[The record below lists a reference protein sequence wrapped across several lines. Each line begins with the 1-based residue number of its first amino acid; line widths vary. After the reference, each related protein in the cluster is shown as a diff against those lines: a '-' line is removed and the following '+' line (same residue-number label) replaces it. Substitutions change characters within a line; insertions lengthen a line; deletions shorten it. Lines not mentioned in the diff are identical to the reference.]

1 MEEYRNILANKFM
14 RDTNYIIIKDTDDL
28 EELERQWELFQ
39 SSLTVRQQRLSDD
52 RSLQIWN
59 MTNQQHYEALK
70 VELMGDLQNKLG
82 IEDDEPT
89 SIEYEPDNDE
99 KIDDSEI
106 TNFVNM
112 SFDDFEIPDDENEI
126 SEPMKEEAAI
136 PIDPN
141 QAYVDNHRWKIGYDG
156 IDREKDKIA
165 DQYEIDSNINIIGG
179 VYGETPKELL
189 DNLEKAYQA
198 WNSQNQDHRK
208 KSDDKCREIYGMSNI
223 DRYNKLKG
231 IFVKLSVPKTE
242 KDVSKTI
249 SNNTNSSEEALSE
262 FTLEVYRNMQ
272 VVNEAESNKA
282 KQHRRLNDTPYFT
295 PSEMIDMGVHGN
307 HNYYCKDADN
317 DGLITRVRIPTWFDS
332 YKDMCMDHIFEDYTR
347 DWIDTLDYL
356 YSDFEEIKESGNEEK
371 ILARKQSILDL
382 GWNPEIP
389 FTRRNRQLASK
400 RVSKLLDKSSP
411 MNLFINLDKE
421 VPDEAITDEPVTENA
436 SKDTH
441 QPIYMIFVQG
451 KSPIVSTVIKKVTNS
466 SFSHI
471 GISFDSKLDTVH
483 TYNMIPKAGVVK
495 ETLSNYKDNIITV
508 MAFFAP
514 TNIYNTM
521 KDTVIDYYIN
531 AKKTVYDFGIIFNK
545 LIDKNARVVN
555 DKYHQVCSTFVD
567 AVLKSGKV
575 TLDKDANVPSPA
587 ELYNATKS
595 MPNKIIEVYSGP
607 ADKYDSVKVDKKMNK
622 LLEKGVASINET
634 KLTDKIRNK
643 RADMDL
649 ELTAKTYDALSHLT
663 KDEKKKAE
671 MKKKAI
677 SARSMKGLLDF
688 DEESVNE
695 RYIFS
700 EPDYQI
706 NIDKW
711 GPGNPLW
718 ITGTSGDGKS
728 TLCNKMAKE
737 RSNSLIVHTDTFLC
751 RVSFTKEKYERK
763 RASWVNNKTVGDEM
777 SYEYIDLHPEL
788 EYDMKDKN
796 KNFIDHDKFKKYF
809 IDYAYWIMEQAETN
823 PNYKNKNI
831 IVEGCDICLLDPEL
845 MSTKPVIVIG
855 GSRLRTAFRRVKRDI
870 QTDDKSIIEAIF
882 REIKREKSYV
892 NRLNK
897 DKETFLDNLRDLS
910 VNEEDTITEGIH
922 DIMNG
927 TNPFSTKTFYHVSFD
942 DNLDD
947 EVLKPRIPSWITNE
961 VKKNPNFIKELEKL
975 KDSNSTSGTGFEE
988 YMTPRVCFSPSIEGC
1003 LNAII
1008 NEKGRMHLHNETL
1021 YVYIPEKPINEYKTK
1036 TNRQILKDGDIFDA
1050 NVTQEMWI
1058 LEPVKLKYVGSIVVD
1073 KITGE
1078 HIKKFANNKN
1088 KTNIKY
1094 DYKWH
1099 WFHKVKYRYNPEK
1112 NKFVTE
1118 ASISDS
1124 KRVAIDIRDKTIAYL
1139 KKIVE
1144 SDEYQQKWGKFKFFK
1159 DNINIYP
1166 TEYGDYKASI
1176 NICDCSPWSVNAD
1189 EYYDNSKEKQLF
1201 HKWYYDLLN
1210 KGKNFINNK
1219 FSSTLDKYDIYVSL
1233 GDEDE
1238 CTIYLESK
1246 LNEKHPILFKA
1257 KSILAKESASILNEA
1272 ISDLDSAESNDIYHN
1287 IEDWESGKS
1296 NVLWVTGLSGSGKS
1310 TIAKEISVNNIEHV
1324 ELDNLQRAKMDN
1336 WDHTDSTL
1344 MDDYIKSKGG
1354 LTNIFSYVNDLDKV
1368 RWKDI
1373 VSNETECPKQFN
1385 DFFEYI
1391 IKYANTHKN
1400 KRFVVEGVQIAMCSK
1415 NTTIAKISKY
1425 PVIIKMNGPLKTEFR
1440 REKRT
1445 IQTGIDKND
1454 TFINILKSV
1463 ANRHKNWWQQNFYMD
1478 DWKELNYF
1486 RTHIGESASILNEVK
1501 QFPVEFDQDGNL
1513 IIYKAR
1519 IGSIA
1524 YGDEI
1529 DDSVKLLESYR
1540 NTNNIEGM
1548 KYELAK
1554 LWFIN
1559 DSIEKKLKK
1568 KLTND
1573 QYKELIDHRAT
1584 CLNVFKLNL
1593 EYVMKAEKGFNFSD
1607 YYNST
1612 PFSDNSVKITANTLK
1627 YSMKAI
1633 ASMI

>member
-59 MTNQQHYEALK
+59 MTNQQHYETLK
-70 VELMGDLQNKLG
+70 AELMGDLQNKLG
-82 IEDDEPT
+82 IEYDEPT
-89 SIEYEPDNDE
+89 SIEYEPDDDE

-126 SEPMKEEAAI
+126 NEPIKEDSII
-136 PIDPN
+136 PT
-141 QAYVDNHRWKIGYDG
+141 DG
-156 IDREKDKIA
+156 KELNEKQKLNNEIKADMNKDAQA
-165 DQYEIDSNINIIGG
+165 DQYEIDSNINIIGSIKG
-179 VYGETPKELL
+179 FTPQERL
-189 DNLEKAYQA
+189 DNLEKAFRD

-231 IFVKLSVPKTE
+231 IFVKMSAPKTD

-249 SNNTNSSEEALSE
+249 SNHTNSSEEALSE

-332 YKDMCMDHIFEDYTR
+332 YKDMCMDHIFEDYTK

-441 QPIYMIFVQG
+441 QPIYMVFVQG
-451 KSPIVSTVIKKVTNS
+451 KAPIVSTAIKKVTNS
-466 SFSHI
+466 PFSHA

-483 TYNMIPKAGVVK
+483 TYNMVPKPGVVK
-495 ETLSNYKDNIITV
+495 ETLSGYKDNIITV

-514 TNIYNTM
+514 TDIYNTM
-521 KDTVIDYYIN
+521 KDTVMDYYIN

-545 LIDKNARVVN
+545 LINKNARVVN
-555 DKYHQVCSTFVD
+555 DKYHQICSTFVD
-567 AVLKSGKV
+567 TVLKSGKV

-607 ADKYDSVKVDKKMNK
+607 ADKYDSTKVDKKMNK
-622 LLEKGVASINET
+622 LLEKGTKAIDEATDIDSQIKLVPATQSDTENMYNWKIESVDKSIQSDSKVISYIKQNAQDSIKDTKMITYNNKTIGMLTCYYIDNGEWWYIDEIYLIPEYRNKGIGTKLIKEQIQSHDKIKLQVAYSNKSAIKLYKSLGFETVDKNDKGKFYIMAYDKAFVNES
-634 KLTDKIRNK
+634 KLTDKIKSK

-671 MKKKAI
+671 MKKRAA

-688 DEESVNE
+688 DEE
-695 RYIFS
+695 
-700 EPDYQI
+700 
-706 NIDKW
+706 
-711 GPGNPLW
+711 
-718 ITGTSGDGKS
+718 
-728 TLCNKMAKE
+728 
-737 RSNSLIVHTDTFLC
+737 
-751 RVSFTKEKYERK
+751 
-763 RASWVNNKTVGDEM
+763 
-777 SYEYIDLHPEL
+777 
-788 EYDMKDKN
+788 
-796 KNFIDHDKFKKYF
+796 
-809 IDYAYWIMEQAETN
+809 
-823 PNYKNKNI
+823 
-831 IVEGCDICLLDPEL
+831 
-845 MSTKPVIVIG
+845 
-855 GSRLRTAFRRVKRDI
+855 
-870 QTDDKSIIEAIF
+870 
-882 REIKREKSYV
+882 
-892 NRLNK
+892 
-897 DKETFLDNLRDLS
+897 
-910 VNEEDTITEGIH
+910 TITEGIH

-927 TNPFSTKTFYHVSFD
+927 TNPFSTKTFYHISFD

-947 EVLKPRIPSWITNE
+947 KILKPRVPSWIT
-961 VKKNPNFIKELEKL
+961 KQMKDDPNFIKELEKL
-975 KDSNSTSGTGFEE
+975 KDPDSTEGYGFEE
-988 YMTPRVCFSPSIEGC
+988 YKTPRVCLSNSIEGC

-1008 NEKGRMHLHNETL
+1008 NEKGRMHLAGKTL
-1021 YVYIPEKPINEYKTK
+1021 YVYIPEKPISEYKTK
-1036 TNRQILKDGDIFDA
+1036 TNKQILKDGDVFDA
-1050 NVTQEMWI
+1050 NATNEMWI
-1058 LEPVKLKYVGSIVVD
+1058 LEPVKMKYVGSIVVD

-1078 HIKKFANNKN
+1078 HIKKHVNNKN

-1118 ASISDS
+1118 
-1124 KRVAIDIRDKTIAYL
+1124 
-1139 KKIVE
+1139 
-1144 SDEYQQKWGKFKFFK
+1144 
-1159 DNINIYP
+1159 
-1166 TEYGDYKASI
+1166 
-1176 NICDCSPWSVNAD
+1176 SV
-1189 EYYDNSKEKQLF
+1189 
-1201 HKWYYDLLN
+1201 
-1210 KGKNFINNK
+1210 
-1219 FSSTLDKYDIYVSL
+1219 
-1233 GDEDE
+1233 
-1238 CTIYLESK
+1238 
-1246 LNEKHPILFKA
+1246 
-1257 KSILAKESASILNEA
+1257 
-1272 ISDLDSAESNDIYHN
+1272 
-1287 IEDWESGKS
+1287 
-1296 NVLWVTGLSGSGKS
+1296 
-1310 TIAKEISVNNIEHV
+1310 
-1324 ELDNLQRAKMDN
+1324 
-1336 WDHTDSTL
+1336 
-1344 MDDYIKSKGG
+1344 
-1354 LTNIFSYVNDLDKV
+1354 
-1368 RWKDI
+1368 
-1373 VSNETECPKQFN
+1373 
-1385 DFFEYI
+1385 
-1391 IKYANTHKN
+1391 
-1400 KRFVVEGVQIAMCSK
+1400 
-1415 NTTIAKISKY
+1415 
-1425 PVIIKMNGPLKTEFR
+1425 
-1440 REKRT
+1440 
-1445 IQTGIDKND
+1445 
-1454 TFINILKSV
+1454 
-1463 ANRHKNWWQQNFYMD
+1463 
-1478 DWKELNYF
+1478 
-1486 RTHIGESASILNEVK
+1486 LNEVK

>member
-99 KIDDSEI
+99 NIDDSEI

-126 SEPMKEEAAI
+126 SEPMKEESAI
-136 PIDPN
+136 PVDAS
-141 QAYVDNHRWKIGYDG
+141 QAYVDNHKWMIGYDG

-179 VYGETPKELL
+179 VYGKTPKELL
-189 DNLEKAYQA
+189 DNLEKSYQA

-208 KSDDKCREIYGMSNI
+208 KFDDKCREIYGMSNI
-223 DRYNKLKG
+223 DRYKKLKG
-231 IFVKLSVPKTE
+231 AFVKMSVPKTD
-242 KDVSKTI
+242 KDVSNTI
-249 SNNTNSSEEALSE
+249 SNHTNSSEEALSE

-272 VVNEAESNKA
+272 VVNETESNKA

-332 YKDMCMDHIFEDYTR
+332 YKDMCMDHIFEDYTK

-356 YSDFEEIKESGNEEK
+356 YSDFEEIKESGDEGK

-421 VPDEAITDEPVTENA
+421 VPDEAITDEPITENA

-441 QPIYMIFVQG
+441 QPIYMVFVQG
-451 KSPIVSTVIKKVTNS
+451 KAPIVSTAIKKVTNS
-466 SFSHI
+466 PFSHT

-483 TYNMIPKAGVVK
+483 TYNMVPKPGVVK
-495 ETLSNYKDNIITV
+495 ETLSGYKDNIITV

-514 TNIYNTM
+514 TDIYNTM
-521 KDTVIDYYIN
+521 KDTVMDYYIN

-545 LIDKNARVVN
+545 LINKNARVVN
-555 DKYHQVCSTFVD
+555 DKYHQICSTFVD
-567 AVLKSGKV
+567 TVLKSGKV

-607 ADKYDSVKVDKKMNK
+607 ADKYDSTKVDKKMNK
-622 LLEKGVASINET
+622 LLEKGVASINES
-634 KLTDKIRNK
+634 KLTDKIRSK
-643 RADMDL
+643 KADMDL

-663 KDEKKKAE
+663 KDEKKKVE
-671 MKKKAI
+671 MKKKAV

-688 DEESVNE
+688 DEE
-695 RYIFS
+695 
-700 EPDYQI
+700 
-706 NIDKW
+706 
-711 GPGNPLW
+711 
-718 ITGTSGDGKS
+718 
-728 TLCNKMAKE
+728 
-737 RSNSLIVHTDTFLC
+737 
-751 RVSFTKEKYERK
+751 
-763 RASWVNNKTVGDEM
+763 
-777 SYEYIDLHPEL
+777 
-788 EYDMKDKN
+788 
-796 KNFIDHDKFKKYF
+796 
-809 IDYAYWIMEQAETN
+809 
-823 PNYKNKNI
+823 
-831 IVEGCDICLLDPEL
+831 
-845 MSTKPVIVIG
+845 
-855 GSRLRTAFRRVKRDI
+855 
-870 QTDDKSIIEAIF
+870 
-882 REIKREKSYV
+882 
-892 NRLNK
+892 
-897 DKETFLDNLRDLS
+897 
-910 VNEEDTITEGIH
+910 TITEGIH

-927 TNPFSTKTFYHVSFD
+927 TNPFSTKTFYHISFD

-947 EVLKPRIPSWITNE
+947 KILKPRIPSWITNQM
-961 VKKNPNFIKELEKL
+961 KDDPNFIKELEKL
-975 KDSNSTSGTGFEE
+975 KDPGSTEGYGFEE
-988 YMTPRVCFSPSIEGC
+988 YKTPRVCLSNSIEGC

-1008 NEKGRMHLHNETL
+1008 NEKGRMHLAEKTL
-1021 YVYIPEKPINEYKTK
+1021 YVYIPEKPISEYKTK
-1036 TNRQILKDGDIFDA
+1036 TNKQILKDGDVFDA
-1050 NVTQEMWI
+1050 NATNEMWI
-1058 LEPVKLKYVGSIVVD
+1058 LEPVKMKYVGSIVVD

-1078 HIKKFANNKN
+1078 HIKKHVNNKN

-1118 ASISDS
+1118 
-1124 KRVAIDIRDKTIAYL
+1124 
-1139 KKIVE
+1139 
-1144 SDEYQQKWGKFKFFK
+1144 
-1159 DNINIYP
+1159 
-1166 TEYGDYKASI
+1166 
-1176 NICDCSPWSVNAD
+1176 SV
-1189 EYYDNSKEKQLF
+1189 
-1201 HKWYYDLLN
+1201 
-1210 KGKNFINNK
+1210 
-1219 FSSTLDKYDIYVSL
+1219 
-1233 GDEDE
+1233 
-1238 CTIYLESK
+1238 
-1246 LNEKHPILFKA
+1246 
-1257 KSILAKESASILNEA
+1257 
-1272 ISDLDSAESNDIYHN
+1272 
-1287 IEDWESGKS
+1287 
-1296 NVLWVTGLSGSGKS
+1296 
-1310 TIAKEISVNNIEHV
+1310 
-1324 ELDNLQRAKMDN
+1324 
-1336 WDHTDSTL
+1336 
-1344 MDDYIKSKGG
+1344 
-1354 LTNIFSYVNDLDKV
+1354 
-1368 RWKDI
+1368 
-1373 VSNETECPKQFN
+1373 
-1385 DFFEYI
+1385 
-1391 IKYANTHKN
+1391 
-1400 KRFVVEGVQIAMCSK
+1400 
-1415 NTTIAKISKY
+1415 
-1425 PVIIKMNGPLKTEFR
+1425 
-1440 REKRT
+1440 
-1445 IQTGIDKND
+1445 
-1454 TFINILKSV
+1454 
-1463 ANRHKNWWQQNFYMD
+1463 
-1478 DWKELNYF
+1478 
-1486 RTHIGESASILNEVK
+1486 LNEVK

>member
-39 SSLTVRQQRLSDD
+39 SCLTVRQQRLSDD

-70 VELMGDLQNKLG
+70 VKLMEDLQNKLG

-89 SIEYEPDNDE
+89 FIEYEPDDDE

-112 SFDDFEIPDDENEI
+112 SFNDFEIPDDENEI
-126 SEPMKEEAAI
+126 SEPMKEESTI
-136 PIDPN
+136 PVDTN
-141 QAYVDNHRWKIGYDG
+141 QVYIDNHKWMIEYDG

-179 VYGETPKELL
+179 VYGKTPKELL
-189 DNLEKAYQA
+189 DNLEKSYRD

-223 DRYNKLKG
+223 DRYKKLKG
-231 IFVKLSVPKTE
+231 IFVKMSVPKTD
-242 KDVSKTI
+242 KDVSKNI

-272 VVNEAESNKA
+272 IVNEAESNKA

-356 YSDFEEIKESGNEEK
+356 YSDFEKIKESGNEEK

-421 VPDEAITDEPVTENA
+421 VPDEAITDEPVIENA

-441 QPIYMIFVQG
+441 QPIYMVFVQG
-451 KSPIVSTVIKKVTNS
+451 KASIVSNTVKKVTNS
-466 SFSHI
+466 PFSHI

-483 TYNMIPKAGVVK
+483 TYNMIPKPGVVK
-495 ETLSNYKDNIITV
+495 ETLSGYKDSIITV

-514 TNIYNTM
+514 TDIYNTM
-521 KDTVIDYYIN
+521 KDTVMDYYIN

-545 LIDKNARVVN
+545 LINKNARVVN

-607 ADKYDSVKVDKKMNK
+607 ADKYDSAKVDKKMNK
-622 LLEKGVASINET
+622 LLKKGT
-634 KLTDKIRNK
+634 
-643 RADMDL
+643 
-649 ELTAKTYDALSHLT
+649 
-663 KDEKKKAE
+663 
-671 MKKKAI
+671 KAI
-677 SARSMKGLLDF
+677 
-688 DEESVNE
+688 DEATNIASQIKLVPATQSDTENMYNWEIESVDKSLQSDSKVIS
-695 RYIFS
+695 YIKQDVQDS
-700 EPDYQI
+700 IKDT
-706 NIDKW
+706 KM
-711 GPGNPLW
+711 
-718 ITGTSGDGKS
+718 IT
-728 TLCNKMAKE
+728 
-737 RSNSLIVHTDTFLC
+737 
-751 RVSFTKEKYERK
+751 Y
-763 RASWVNNKTVGDEM
+763 NNKTIGM
-777 SYEYIDLHPEL
+777 LTCCYIDNGEWWYIGEIYLIPEYRNKGIGTKL
-788 EYDMKDKN
+788 IKEQMQSHDKIKLQVAYSNKGAIKLYKSLGFKTVN
-796 KNFIDHDKFKKYF
+796 KNDKGKMY
-809 IDYAYWIMEQAETN
+809 IMAY
-823 PNYKNKNI
+823 
-831 IVEGCDICLLDPEL
+831 
-845 MSTKPVIVIG
+845 
-855 GSRLRTAFRRVKRDI
+855 
-870 QTDDKSIIEAIF
+870 DKSQSLEEA
-882 REIKREKSYV
+882 V
-892 NRLNK
+892 
-897 DKETFLDNLRDLS
+897 TDL
-910 VNEEDTITEGIH
+910 
-922 DIMNG
+922 
-927 TNPFSTKTFYHVSFD
+927 K
-942 DNLDD
+942 
-947 EVLKPRIPSWITNE
+947 
-961 VKKNPNFIKELEKL
+961 
-975 KDSNSTSGTGFEE
+975 
-988 YMTPRVCFSPSIEGC
+988 
-1003 LNAII
+1003 
-1008 NEKGRMHLHNETL
+1008 
-1021 YVYIPEKPINEYKTK
+1021 
-1036 TNRQILKDGDIFDA
+1036 
-1050 NVTQEMWI
+1050 
-1058 LEPVKLKYVGSIVVD
+1058 
-1073 KITGE
+1073 
-1078 HIKKFANNKN
+1078 
-1088 KTNIKY
+1088 
-1094 DYKWH
+1094 
-1099 WFHKVKYRYNPEK
+1099 
-1112 NKFVTE
+1112 
-1118 ASISDS
+1118 
-1124 KRVAIDIRDKTIAYL
+1124 
-1139 KKIVE
+1139 
-1144 SDEYQQKWGKFKFFK
+1144 
-1159 DNINIYP
+1159 
-1166 TEYGDYKASI
+1166 
-1176 NICDCSPWSVNAD
+1176 
-1189 EYYDNSKEKQLF
+1189 
-1201 HKWYYDLLN
+1201 
-1210 KGKNFINNK
+1210 
-1219 FSSTLDKYDIYVSL
+1219 
-1233 GDEDE
+1233 
-1238 CTIYLESK
+1238 
-1246 LNEKHPILFKA
+1246 
-1257 KSILAKESASILNEA
+1257 
-1272 ISDLDSAESNDIYHN
+1272 SAESNDIYHN

-1310 TIAKEISVNNIEHV
+1310 TIAKEISGNNIEHV

-1336 WDHTDSTL
+1336 WDHTGSTL

-1354 LTNIFSYVNDLDKV
+1354 LTNIFSYVNDLDEV

-1400 KRFVVEGVQIAMCSK
+1400 KRFVIEGVQIAMCSK
-1415 NTTIAKISKY
+1415 DTTIAKISKY
-1425 PVIIKMNGPLKTEFR
+1425 PVILKMNGPLKTEFR

-1454 TFINILKSV
+1454 TFINILKTV
-1463 ANRHKNWWQQNFYMD
+1463 ANRHKNWWKQDFYLD

-1486 RTHIGESASILNEVK
+1486 RTHIGESASVLNEVK

-1513 IIYKAR
+1513 IIYKAH

-1612 PFSDNSVKITANTLK
+1612 PFSDNSIKITANTLK

>member
-59 MTNQQHYEALK
+59 MTNQQHYETLK
-70 VELMGDLQNKLG
+70 AELMGDLQNKLG

-89 SIEYEPDNDE
+89 SIEYEPDDNE
-99 KIDDSEI
+99 KIDDAEI

-112 SFDDFEIPDDENEI
+112 SFDNFEIPDDENEI
-126 SEPMKEEAAI
+126 SEPVKEESTI
-136 PIDPN
+136 PVDTS
-141 QAYVDNHRWKIGYDG
+141 QAYVDNHKWMIGYDG
-156 IDREKDKIA
+156 IDKEKDKIA

-179 VYGETPKELL
+179 VYGKTPKELL

-231 IFVKLSVPKTE
+231 IFVKMSVPKTNN
-242 KDVSKTI
+242 DVSKTI
-249 SNNTNSSEEALSE
+249 NNNTNSSEEALSE

-332 YKDMCMDHIFEDYTR
+332 YKDMCMDHIFEDYTK

-400 RVSKLLDKSSP
+400 RVSKILDKSSP

-421 VPDEAITDEPVTENA
+421 VPDEAITDEPVVENA

-441 QPIYMIFVQG
+441 QPIYIVFVQG
-451 KSPIVSTVIKKVTNS
+451 KSPIISNAIKKVTKS
-466 SFSHI
+466 PFSHS
-471 GISFDSKLDTVH
+471 GISFDSKLDNVH
-483 TYNMIPKAGVVK
+483 TYNMAPKPGVVK
-495 ETLSNYKDNIITV
+495 ETLSRYKDNIITV

-521 KDTVIDYYIN
+521 KDTVMDYYIN
-531 AKKTVYDFGIIFNK
+531 AKKTVYDWGIIFNK
-545 LIDKNARVVN
+545 LINKNARVVN

-567 AVLKSGKV
+567 TVLKSGKV

-607 ADKYDSVKVDKKMNK
+607 ADKYDSAKVDKKMNK
-622 LLEKGVASINET
+622 LLEKGVASINES
-634 KLTDKIRNK
+634 KLTDKIK
-643 RADMDL
+643 SKKADMDL

-663 KDEKKKAE
+663 KDEKKKVE

-688 DEESVNE
+688 NEASLPKGITLRPATTADTDNMIEWELDSV
-695 RYIFS
+695 
-700 EPDYQI
+700 
-706 NIDKW
+706 
-711 GPGNPLW
+711 
-718 ITGTSGDGKS
+718 
-728 TLCNKMAKE
+728 
-737 RSNSLIVHTDTFLC
+737 
-751 RVSFTKEKYERK
+751 
-763 RASWVNNKTVGDEM
+763 
-777 SYEYIDLHPEL
+777 
-788 EYDMKDKN
+788 
-796 KNFIDHDKFKKYF
+796 
-809 IDYAYWIMEQAETN
+809 
-823 PNYKNKNI
+823 
-831 IVEGCDICLLDPEL
+831 
-845 MSTKPVIVIG
+845 
-855 GSRLRTAFRRVKRDI
+855 
-870 QTDDKSIIEAIF
+870 DKSIKNDSKVINYIKQDVKKSIKDTKMIMDGNKTIGMLTTCPIDNGKWWYIG
-882 REIKREKSYV
+882 EIYLIPEYRGKGIGSELLKEQIQNHDRIKLQVGYSNNKAKRLYESLGFKV
-892 NRLNK
+892 I
-897 DKETFLDNLRDLS
+897 DKNDNGRFYLMALDKTDS
-910 VNEEDTITEGIH
+910 VNEEETITEGIH

-947 EVLKPRIPSWITNE
+947 EILKPRVPSWIT
-961 VKKNPNFIKELEKL
+961 KQMKDDPNFIKELEKL
-975 KDSNSTSGTGFEE
+975 KDPDSTEGYGFEE
-988 YMTPRVCFSPSIEGC
+988 YKTPRVCLSNSIEGC

-1008 NEKGRMHLHNETL
+1008 NEKGRMHLAGETL
-1021 YVYIPEKPINEYKTK
+1021 YVYIPEKPISEYKTK
-1036 TNRQILKDGDIFDA
+1036 TNKQILKDGDVFDA
-1050 NVTQEMWI
+1050 NTTNEMWI
-1058 LEPVKLKYVGSIVVD
+1058 LEPVKMKYVGSIVVD

-1118 ASISDS
+1118 
-1124 KRVAIDIRDKTIAYL
+1124 
-1139 KKIVE
+1139 
-1144 SDEYQQKWGKFKFFK
+1144 
-1159 DNINIYP
+1159 
-1166 TEYGDYKASI
+1166 
-1176 NICDCSPWSVNAD
+1176 SV
-1189 EYYDNSKEKQLF
+1189 
-1201 HKWYYDLLN
+1201 
-1210 KGKNFINNK
+1210 
-1219 FSSTLDKYDIYVSL
+1219 
-1233 GDEDE
+1233 
-1238 CTIYLESK
+1238 
-1246 LNEKHPILFKA
+1246 
-1257 KSILAKESASILNEA
+1257 
-1272 ISDLDSAESNDIYHN
+1272 
-1287 IEDWESGKS
+1287 
-1296 NVLWVTGLSGSGKS
+1296 
-1310 TIAKEISVNNIEHV
+1310 
-1324 ELDNLQRAKMDN
+1324 
-1336 WDHTDSTL
+1336 
-1344 MDDYIKSKGG
+1344 
-1354 LTNIFSYVNDLDKV
+1354 
-1368 RWKDI
+1368 
-1373 VSNETECPKQFN
+1373 
-1385 DFFEYI
+1385 
-1391 IKYANTHKN
+1391 
-1400 KRFVVEGVQIAMCSK
+1400 
-1415 NTTIAKISKY
+1415 
-1425 PVIIKMNGPLKTEFR
+1425 
-1440 REKRT
+1440 
-1445 IQTGIDKND
+1445 
-1454 TFINILKSV
+1454 
-1463 ANRHKNWWQQNFYMD
+1463 
-1478 DWKELNYF
+1478 
-1486 RTHIGESASILNEVK
+1486 LNEVK
-1501 QFPVEFDQDGNL
+1501 NFPVEFDQDGNL

-1612 PFSDNSVKITANTLK
+1612 PFSDNSIKITANTIK
-1627 YSMKAI
+1627 YSMKALTTL
-1633 ASMI
+1633 

>member
-70 VELMGDLQNKLG
+70 AELIGDLQNKLG

-99 KIDDSEI
+99 NIDDSEI

-126 SEPMKEEAAI
+126 NEPVKEDSII
-136 PIDPN
+136 PT
-141 QAYVDNHRWKIGYDG
+141 DG
-156 IDREKDKIA
+156 KELNEKQKLNDEIKADMNKDAQA
-165 DQYEIDSNINIIGG
+165 DQYEIDSNINIIGSIKG
-179 VYGETPKELL
+179 FTPQERL
-189 DNLEKAYQA
+189 DNLEKAFRD

-223 DRYNKLKG
+223 DRYNKIKGSITKTLK
-231 IFVKLSVPKTE
+231 PE
-242 KDVSKTI
+242 KDDIKGN
-249 SNNTNSSEEALSE
+249 NNTNTTNDIKSLGE
-262 FTLEVYRNMQ
+262 FVSMVYSNMQ
-272 VVNEAESNKA
+272 VVNESESNA
-282 KQHRRLNDTPYFT
+282 NKQHRRLNDTPYFT

-332 YKDMCMDHIFEDYTR
+332 YKDMCMDHIFEDYTK

-356 YSDFEEIKESGNEEK
+356 YSDFEEIKESGNKEK

-441 QPIYMIFVQG
+441 QPIYMVFVQG
-451 KSPIVSTVIKKVTNS
+451 KAPIVSTAIKKVTNS
-466 SFSHI
+466 PFSHA

-483 TYNMIPKAGVVK
+483 TYNMVPKPGVVK
-495 ETLSNYKDNIITV
+495 ETLSGYKDNIITV

-521 KDTVIDYYIN
+521 KDTVMDYYIN

-545 LIDKNARVVN
+545 LINKNARVVN

-567 AVLKSGKV
+567 TVLKSGKV

-607 ADKYDSVKVDKKMNK
+607 ADKYDSAKVDKKMNK
-622 LLEKGVASINET
+622 LLEKGVASINES
-634 KLTDKIRNK
+634 KLTDKIRSK
-643 RADMDL
+643 KADMDL

-688 DEESVNE
+688 DEATLPKGITLRPATQSDTDNMIEWELDSIDKSIKNDSKVINYIKQDVKKSIKDTKMIMDGSKTIGMLTTCPIDNGEWWYIGEIYLIPEYRGKGIGSELLKEQIQNHDRIKLQVGYSNNKAKRLYESLGFKVIDKNDNGRFYLMALDKTDSVNE
-695 RYIFS
+695 
-700 EPDYQI
+700 
-706 NIDKW
+706 
-711 GPGNPLW
+711 G
-718 ITGTSGDGKS
+718 
-728 TLCNKMAKE
+728 
-737 RSNSLIVHTDTFLC
+737 
-751 RVSFTKEKYERK
+751 
-763 RASWVNNKTVGDEM
+763 
-777 SYEYIDLHPEL
+777 
-788 EYDMKDKN
+788 
-796 KNFIDHDKFKKYF
+796 
-809 IDYAYWIMEQAETN
+809 
-823 PNYKNKNI
+823 
-831 IVEGCDICLLDPEL
+831 
-845 MSTKPVIVIG
+845 
-855 GSRLRTAFRRVKRDI
+855 
-870 QTDDKSIIEAIF
+870 
-882 REIKREKSYV
+882 
-892 NRLNK
+892 
-897 DKETFLDNLRDLS
+897 
-910 VNEEDTITEGIH
+910 
-922 DIMNG
+922 
-927 TNPFSTKTFYHVSFD
+927 
-942 DNLDD
+942 
-947 EVLKPRIPSWITNE
+947 
-961 VKKNPNFIKELEKL
+961 
-975 KDSNSTSGTGFEE
+975 
-988 YMTPRVCFSPSIEGC
+988 
-1003 LNAII
+1003 
-1008 NEKGRMHLHNETL
+1008 
-1021 YVYIPEKPINEYKTK
+1021 
-1036 TNRQILKDGDIFDA
+1036 
-1050 NVTQEMWI
+1050 
-1058 LEPVKLKYVGSIVVD
+1058 
-1073 KITGE
+1073 
-1078 HIKKFANNKN
+1078 
-1088 KTNIKY
+1088 
-1094 DYKWH
+1094 
-1099 WFHKVKYRYNPEK
+1099 
-1112 NKFVTE
+1112 
-1118 ASISDS
+1118 
-1124 KRVAIDIRDKTIAYL
+1124 
-1139 KKIVE
+1139 
-1144 SDEYQQKWGKFKFFK
+1144 
-1159 DNINIYP
+1159 
-1166 TEYGDYKASI
+1166 
-1176 NICDCSPWSVNAD
+1176 
-1189 EYYDNSKEKQLF
+1189 
-1201 HKWYYDLLN
+1201 
-1210 KGKNFINNK
+1210 
-1219 FSSTLDKYDIYVSL
+1219 
-1233 GDEDE
+1233 
-1238 CTIYLESK
+1238 
-1246 LNEKHPILFKA
+1246 
-1257 KSILAKESASILNEA
+1257 

-1310 TIAKEISVNNIEHV
+1310 TISKEISAKYNDVEYV
-1324 ELDNLQRAKMDN
+1324 ELDLIQAGKIRQWDDN
-1336 WDHTDSTL
+1336 DKRLNGLLKDFV
-1344 MDDYIKSKGG
+1344 DYKGG
-1354 LTNIFSYVNDLDKV
+1354 FDNIFPLYTEKARKGELNFGDMMDKSCA
-1368 RWKDI
+1368 D
-1373 VSNETECPKQFN
+1373 QFN
-1385 DFFEYI
+1385 ELFEYI
-1391 IKYANTHKN
+1391 ITYTKKN
-1400 KRFVVEGVQIAMCSK
+1400 SNRRFVIEGVQIAMCTSNK
-1415 NTTIAKISKY
+1415 MIDKISKY

-1440 REKRT
+1440 REKRSIKSHIDQDMDFIT
-1445 IQTGIDKND
+1445 TFKHVCHHIQTWVKNG
-1454 TFINILKSV
+1454 FFLN
-1463 ANRHKNWWQQNFYMD
+1463 N
-1478 DWKELNYF
+1478 WKELNYF
-1486 RTHIGESASILNEVK
+1486 RTHIGESAYEDITNYKDPCISYAMGVNKSITKLTKQGFNITEDDGDYKVIFDYSNRNIWESFINDNLQDTYWNEYIRLKDITIHFMINENGKIKHVINKQYESNDSLLNTCNRLCNGDYKDIKSLIYSNDFYKEVLSSHTINESVLNEVK

-1529 DDSVKLLESYR
+1529 EDSVKLLESYR

-1612 PFSDNSVKITANTLK
+1612 PFSDNSIKITANTLK

>member
-39 SSLTVRQQRLSDD
+39 SSLTTRQQRLSDD

-59 MTNQQHYEALK
+59 MTNQQHYETLK
-70 VELMGDLQNKLG
+70 AELMGDLQNKLG
-82 IEDDEPT
+82 IEDDEPA
-89 SIEYEPDNDE
+89 SIEYEPDDDE

-136 PIDPN
+136 PIDPTK
-141 QAYVDNHRWKIGYDG
+141 AYVDNHRWKIGYDG

-272 VVNEAESNKA
+272 VINEAESNKA

-451 KSPIVSTVIKKVTNS
+451 KSPVVSTVIKKVTNS
-466 SFSHI
+466 PFSHV

-483 TYNMIPKAGVVK
+483 TYNMTPKPGVVK
-495 ETLSNYKDNIITV
+495 ETLSGYKDNIITV

-521 KDTVIDYYIN
+521 KDTVMDYYIN

-575 TLDKDANVPSPA
+575 TLDKDTNVPSPA

-622 LLEKGVASINET
+622 LIEKGT
-634 KLTDKIRNK
+634 
-643 RADMDL
+643 
-649 ELTAKTYDALSHLT
+649 
-663 KDEKKKAE
+663 
-671 MKKKAI
+671 KAI
-677 SARSMKGLLDF
+677 
-688 DEESVNE
+688 DEATDIASQIKLVPATQSDTENMYNWEIESVDKSLQSDSKVIS
-695 RYIFS
+695 YIKQDVQDS
-700 EPDYQI
+700 IKDT
-706 NIDKW
+706 KM
-711 GPGNPLW
+711 
-718 ITGTSGDGKS
+718 IT
-728 TLCNKMAKE
+728 
-737 RSNSLIVHTDTFLC
+737 
-751 RVSFTKEKYERK
+751 Y
-763 RASWVNNKTVGDEM
+763 NNKTIGM
-777 SYEYIDLHPEL
+777 LTCCYIDNGEWWYIGEIYLIPEYRNKGIGTKL
-788 EYDMKDKN
+788 IKEQMQSHDKIKLQVAYSNKGAIKLYKSLGFKTVN
-796 KNFIDHDKFKKYF
+796 KNDKGKMY
-809 IDYAYWIMEQAETN
+809 IMAY
-823 PNYKNKNI
+823 
-831 IVEGCDICLLDPEL
+831 
-845 MSTKPVIVIG
+845 
-855 GSRLRTAFRRVKRDI
+855 
-870 QTDDKSIIEAIF
+870 DKSQSLEEAVTDL
-882 REIKREKSYV
+882 KS
-892 NRLNK
+892 
-897 DKETFLDNLRDLS
+897 S
-910 VNEEDTITEGIH
+910 
-922 DIMNG
+922 
-927 TNPFSTKTFYHVSFD
+927 
-942 DNLDD
+942 
-947 EVLKPRIPSWITNE
+947 
-961 VKKNPNFIKELEKL
+961 
-975 KDSNSTSGTGFEE
+975 
-988 YMTPRVCFSPSIEGC
+988 
-1003 LNAII
+1003 
-1008 NEKGRMHLHNETL
+1008 
-1021 YVYIPEKPINEYKTK
+1021 
-1036 TNRQILKDGDIFDA
+1036 
-1050 NVTQEMWI
+1050 
-1058 LEPVKLKYVGSIVVD
+1058 
-1073 KITGE
+1073 
-1078 HIKKFANNKN
+1078 
-1088 KTNIKY
+1088 
-1094 DYKWH
+1094 
-1099 WFHKVKYRYNPEK
+1099 
-1112 NKFVTE
+1112 
-1118 ASISDS
+1118 
-1124 KRVAIDIRDKTIAYL
+1124 
-1139 KKIVE
+1139 
-1144 SDEYQQKWGKFKFFK
+1144 
-1159 DNINIYP
+1159 
-1166 TEYGDYKASI
+1166 
-1176 NICDCSPWSVNAD
+1176 
-1189 EYYDNSKEKQLF
+1189 
-1201 HKWYYDLLN
+1201 
-1210 KGKNFINNK
+1210 
-1219 FSSTLDKYDIYVSL
+1219 
-1233 GDEDE
+1233 
-1238 CTIYLESK
+1238 
-1246 LNEKHPILFKA
+1246 
-1257 KSILAKESASILNEA
+1257 
-1272 ISDLDSAESNDIYHN
+1272 ESNDIYHN

-1296 NVLWVTGLSGSGKS
+1296 NLLWVTGLSGSGKS
-1310 TIAKEISVNNIEHV
+1310 TIAREISGNSIEHV

-1354 LTNIFSYVNDLDKV
+1354 LTNIFSYVNDLDEV

-1373 VSNETECPKQFN
+1373 ISNETECPKQFN

-1400 KRFVVEGVQIAMCSK
+1400 RRFVVEGVQIAMCSK
-1415 NTTIAKISKY
+1415 DTTITKISKY

-1454 TFINILKSV
+1454 TFIKILKSV
-1463 ANRHKNWWQQNFYMD
+1463 ANRHKNWWKQNFYMD
-1478 DWKELNYF
+1478 DWKEINYF
-1486 RTHIGESASILNEVK
+1486 RTHIGESASVLNEVK

-1513 IIYKAR
+1513 IIYKVR

-1593 EYVMKAEKGFNFSD
+1593 EYIMKAEKGFNFSD

-1612 PFSDNSVKITANTLK
+1612 PFSDNSIKITANTLK

>member
-39 SSLTVRQQRLSDD
+39 SSLTARQQRLSDD

-59 MTNQQHYEALK
+59 MTNQQHYETLK
-70 VELMGDLQNKLG
+70 AELMGDLQNKLG
-82 IEDDEPT
+82 IEDDEPI

-112 SFDDFEIPDDENEI
+112 SFDDFEIPDDENKI
-126 SEPMKEEAAI
+126 SEPMKEESAI
-136 PIDPN
+136 PVDTN
-141 QAYVDNHRWKIGYDG
+141 QVYVDNHIDNHKCKVGYDG

-179 VYGETPKELL
+179 IYGETPKELL

-231 IFVKLSVPKTE
+231 IFVKMSVPKTD

-295 PSEMIDMGVHGN
+295 PSEMIDMGVHRN

-317 DGLITRVRIPTWFDS
+317 DGLITRVGIPTWFDS
-332 YKDMCMDHIFEDYTR
+332 YKDMCMDHIFEDYTK

-441 QPIYMIFVQG
+441 QPIFMVFVQG
-451 KSPIVSTVIKKVTNS
+451 KSPIISTTIKKVTNS
-466 SFSHI
+466 PFSHI

-483 TYNMIPKAGVVK
+483 TYNMTPKPGVVK
-495 ETLSNYKDNIITV
+495 ETLSGYKDNIITV

-521 KDTVIDYYIN
+521 KDTVMDYYIN

-545 LIDKNARVVN
+545 LINKNARVVN

-622 LLEKGVASINET
+622 LLEKGT
-634 KLTDKIRNK
+634 
-643 RADMDL
+643 
-649 ELTAKTYDALSHLT
+649 
-663 KDEKKKAE
+663 
-671 MKKKAI
+671 KAI
-677 SARSMKGLLDF
+677 
-688 DEESVNE
+688 N
-695 RYIFS
+695 
-700 EPDYQI
+700 
-706 NIDKW
+706 
-711 GPGNPLW
+711 
-718 ITGTSGDGKS
+718 
-728 TLCNKMAKE
+728 
-737 RSNSLIVHTDTFLC
+737 
-751 RVSFTKEKYERK
+751 
-763 RASWVNNKTVGDEM
+763 
-777 SYEYIDLHPEL
+777 
-788 EYDMKDKN
+788 
-796 KNFIDHDKFKKYF
+796 
-809 IDYAYWIMEQAETN
+809 
-823 PNYKNKNI
+823 
-831 IVEGCDICLLDPEL
+831 
-845 MSTKPVIVIG
+845 
-855 GSRLRTAFRRVKRDI
+855 
-870 QTDDKSIIEAIF
+870 
-882 REIKREKSYV
+882 
-892 NRLNK
+892 
-897 DKETFLDNLRDLS
+897 
-910 VNEEDTITEGIH
+910 EGIH

-947 EVLKPRIPSWITNE
+947 EILKPRIPSWIT
-961 VKKNPNFIKELEKL
+961 KQMKDDPNFIKELEKL
-975 KDSNSTSGTGFEE
+975 KDPGSTEGYGFEE
-988 YMTPRVCFSPSIEGC
+988 YKTPRVCLSNSIEGC

-1008 NEKGRMHLHNETL
+1008 NEKGRMHLAGKTL
-1021 YVYIPEKPINEYKTK
+1021 YVYIPEKPISEYKTK
-1036 TNRQILKDGDIFDA
+1036 FNKQILKDGDVFDA
-1050 NVTQEMWI
+1050 NTTNEMWI
-1058 LEPVKLKYVGSIVVD
+1058 LEPVKMKYVGSIVVD

-1118 ASISDS
+1118 
-1124 KRVAIDIRDKTIAYL
+1124 
-1139 KKIVE
+1139 
-1144 SDEYQQKWGKFKFFK
+1144 
-1159 DNINIYP
+1159 
-1166 TEYGDYKASI
+1166 
-1176 NICDCSPWSVNAD
+1176 SV
-1189 EYYDNSKEKQLF
+1189 
-1201 HKWYYDLLN
+1201 
-1210 KGKNFINNK
+1210 
-1219 FSSTLDKYDIYVSL
+1219 
-1233 GDEDE
+1233 
-1238 CTIYLESK
+1238 
-1246 LNEKHPILFKA
+1246 
-1257 KSILAKESASILNEA
+1257 
-1272 ISDLDSAESNDIYHN
+1272 
-1287 IEDWESGKS
+1287 
-1296 NVLWVTGLSGSGKS
+1296 
-1310 TIAKEISVNNIEHV
+1310 
-1324 ELDNLQRAKMDN
+1324 
-1336 WDHTDSTL
+1336 
-1344 MDDYIKSKGG
+1344 
-1354 LTNIFSYVNDLDKV
+1354 
-1368 RWKDI
+1368 
-1373 VSNETECPKQFN
+1373 
-1385 DFFEYI
+1385 
-1391 IKYANTHKN
+1391 
-1400 KRFVVEGVQIAMCSK
+1400 
-1415 NTTIAKISKY
+1415 
-1425 PVIIKMNGPLKTEFR
+1425 
-1440 REKRT
+1440 
-1445 IQTGIDKND
+1445 
-1454 TFINILKSV
+1454 
-1463 ANRHKNWWQQNFYMD
+1463 
-1478 DWKELNYF
+1478 
-1486 RTHIGESASILNEVK
+1486 LNEVK

-1513 IIYKAR
+1513 IIYKDR

-1612 PFSDNSVKITANTLK
+1612 PFSDNSIKITANTLK

>member
-59 MTNQQHYEALK
+59 MTNQQHYETLK
-70 VELMGDLQNKLG
+70 AELMGDLQNKLG
-82 IEDDEPT
+82 IEDDEPI
-89 SIEYEPDNDE
+89 SIEYEPDDDE

-126 SEPMKEEAAI
+126 SEPMKEESTI

-141 QAYVDNHRWKIGYDG
+141 QAYIDNHRWKIGYDG

-231 IFVKLSVPKTE
+231 IFVKMSVPKTD
-242 KDVSKTI
+242 KDVSKNI

-441 QPIYMIFVQG
+441 QPIYMVFVQG
-451 KSPIVSTVIKKVTNS
+451 KAPVVSTAIKKVTNS
-466 SFSHI
+466 PFSHI
-471 GISFDSKLDTVH
+471 GISFDSKLNTVH
-483 TYNMIPKAGVVK
+483 TYNMVPKPGVVK
-495 ETLSNYKDNIITV
+495 ETLSGYKDNIITV

-514 TNIYNTM
+514 TDIYNTM
-521 KDTVIDYYIN
+521 KDTVMDYYIN

-545 LIDKNARVVN
+545 LINKNARVVN

-567 AVLKSGKV
+567 TVLKSGKV

-622 LLEKGVASINET
+622 LLEKGT
-634 KLTDKIRNK
+634 
-643 RADMDL
+643 
-649 ELTAKTYDALSHLT
+649 
-663 KDEKKKAE
+663 
-671 MKKKAI
+671 KAI
-677 SARSMKGLLDF
+677 
-688 DEESVNE
+688 DEATDIASQIKLVPATQSDTENMYNWEMES
-695 RYIFS
+695 
-700 EPDYQI
+700 
-706 NIDKW
+706 IDKS
-711 GPGNPLW
+711 LQSDSKVISCIKQDVQDSIKDTKM
-718 ITGTSGDGKS
+718 IT
-728 TLCNKMAKE
+728 
-737 RSNSLIVHTDTFLC
+737 
-751 RVSFTKEKYERK
+751 Y
-763 RASWVNNKTVGDEM
+763 NNKTIGM
-777 SYEYIDLHPEL
+777 LTCCYIDNGEWWYIGEIYLIPEYRNKGIGTKL
-788 EYDMKDKN
+788 IKEQMQSRDKIKLQVAYSNKGAIKLYKSLGFKTIN
-796 KNFIDHDKFKKYF
+796 KNDKGKMY
-809 IDYAYWIMEQAETN
+809 IMAY
-823 PNYKNKNI
+823 
-831 IVEGCDICLLDPEL
+831 
-845 MSTKPVIVIG
+845 
-855 GSRLRTAFRRVKRDI
+855 
-870 QTDDKSIIEAIF
+870 DKSQSLEEAVTDL
-882 REIKREKSYV
+882 KS
-892 NRLNK
+892 
-897 DKETFLDNLRDLS
+897 S
-910 VNEEDTITEGIH
+910 
-922 DIMNG
+922 
-927 TNPFSTKTFYHVSFD
+927 
-942 DNLDD
+942 
-947 EVLKPRIPSWITNE
+947 
-961 VKKNPNFIKELEKL
+961 
-975 KDSNSTSGTGFEE
+975 
-988 YMTPRVCFSPSIEGC
+988 
-1003 LNAII
+1003 
-1008 NEKGRMHLHNETL
+1008 
-1021 YVYIPEKPINEYKTK
+1021 
-1036 TNRQILKDGDIFDA
+1036 
-1050 NVTQEMWI
+1050 
-1058 LEPVKLKYVGSIVVD
+1058 
-1073 KITGE
+1073 
-1078 HIKKFANNKN
+1078 
-1088 KTNIKY
+1088 
-1094 DYKWH
+1094 
-1099 WFHKVKYRYNPEK
+1099 
-1112 NKFVTE
+1112 
-1118 ASISDS
+1118 
-1124 KRVAIDIRDKTIAYL
+1124 
-1139 KKIVE
+1139 
-1144 SDEYQQKWGKFKFFK
+1144 
-1159 DNINIYP
+1159 
-1166 TEYGDYKASI
+1166 
-1176 NICDCSPWSVNAD
+1176 
-1189 EYYDNSKEKQLF
+1189 
-1201 HKWYYDLLN
+1201 
-1210 KGKNFINNK
+1210 
-1219 FSSTLDKYDIYVSL
+1219 
-1233 GDEDE
+1233 
-1238 CTIYLESK
+1238 
-1246 LNEKHPILFKA
+1246 
-1257 KSILAKESASILNEA
+1257 
-1272 ISDLDSAESNDIYHN
+1272 ESNDIYHN

-1296 NVLWVTGLSGSGKS
+1296 NLLWITGLSGSGKS
-1310 TIAKEISVNNIEHV
+1310 TIAKEISGNNIEHV

-1336 WDHTDSTL
+1336 WDHTGSTL

-1354 LTNIFSYVNDLDKV
+1354 LTNIFSYVNDLDEV
-1368 RWKDI
+1368 RWKDL

-1454 TFINILKSV
+1454 TFIKILKTV
-1463 ANRHKNWWQQNFYMD
+1463 ANRHKNWWKQNFYMD
-1478 DWKELNYF
+1478 DWKEINYF

-1501 QFPVEFDQDGNL
+1501 QFPVEFDKDGNL
-1513 IIYKAR
+1513 IIYKVR

-1612 PFSDNSVKITANTLK
+1612 PFSDNSIKITANTLK

-1633 ASMI
+1633 ANMI

>member
-59 MTNQQHYEALK
+59 MTNQQHYETLK
-70 VELMGDLQNKLG
+70 AELMGDLQNKLG
-82 IEDDEPT
+82 IEDDEPI
-89 SIEYEPDNDE
+89 SIEYEPDDDE

-126 SEPMKEEAAI
+126 SEPMKEESTI
-136 PIDPN
+136 PVDPS
-141 QAYVDNHRWKIGYDG
+141 QAYIDNHRWKIGYDG

-179 VYGETPKELL
+179 IYGETPKELL
-189 DNLEKAYQA
+189 DNLEKAYRA

-231 IFVKLSVPKTE
+231 IFVKMSVPKTD
-242 KDVSKTI
+242 KDVSKNI

-262 FTLEVYRNMQ
+262 FTLEVYRNIQ

-295 PSEMIDMGVHGN
+295 PSEMIDMGVHRN

-317 DGLITRVRIPTWFDS
+317 DGLITRVGIPTWFDS
-332 YKDMCMDHIFEDYTR
+332 YKDMCMDHIFEDYTK

-421 VPDEAITDEPVTENA
+421 VPDDAITDEPVTENA

-441 QPIYMIFVQG
+441 QPIFMVFVQG
-451 KSPIVSTVIKKVTNS
+451 KSPIVSTAIKKVTNS
-466 SFSHI
+466 PFSHI

-483 TYNMIPKAGVVK
+483 TYNMTPKPGVVK
-495 ETLSNYKDNIITV
+495 ETLSGYKDNIITV

-514 TNIYNTM
+514 TDIYNTM
-521 KDTVIDYYIN
+521 KDTVMDYYIN
-531 AKKTVYDFGIIFNK
+531 SKKTVYDFGIIFNK
-545 LIDKNARVVN
+545 LINKNARVVN

-622 LLEKGVASINET
+622 LLEKGT
-634 KLTDKIRNK
+634 
-643 RADMDL
+643 
-649 ELTAKTYDALSHLT
+649 
-663 KDEKKKAE
+663 
-671 MKKKAI
+671 KAI
-677 SARSMKGLLDF
+677 
-688 DEESVNE
+688 N
-695 RYIFS
+695 
-700 EPDYQI
+700 
-706 NIDKW
+706 
-711 GPGNPLW
+711 
-718 ITGTSGDGKS
+718 
-728 TLCNKMAKE
+728 
-737 RSNSLIVHTDTFLC
+737 
-751 RVSFTKEKYERK
+751 
-763 RASWVNNKTVGDEM
+763 
-777 SYEYIDLHPEL
+777 
-788 EYDMKDKN
+788 
-796 KNFIDHDKFKKYF
+796 
-809 IDYAYWIMEQAETN
+809 
-823 PNYKNKNI
+823 
-831 IVEGCDICLLDPEL
+831 
-845 MSTKPVIVIG
+845 
-855 GSRLRTAFRRVKRDI
+855 
-870 QTDDKSIIEAIF
+870 
-882 REIKREKSYV
+882 
-892 NRLNK
+892 
-897 DKETFLDNLRDLS
+897 
-910 VNEEDTITEGIH
+910 EGIH

-927 TNPFSTKTFYHVSFD
+927 TNPFSTKIFYHVSFD

-947 EVLKPRIPSWITNE
+947 EILKPRIPSWIT
-961 VKKNPNFIKELEKL
+961 KQMKDDPNFIKELEKL
-975 KDSNSTSGTGFEE
+975 KDPGSTEGYGFEE
-988 YMTPRVCFSPSIEGC
+988 YKTPRVCLSNSIEGC

-1008 NEKGRMHLHNETL
+1008 NEKGRMHLAGETL
-1021 YVYIPEKPINEYKTK
+1021 YVYIPEKPISEYKTK
-1036 TNRQILKDGDIFDA
+1036 TNKQILKDGDVFDA
-1050 NVTQEMWI
+1050 NTTNEMWI
-1058 LEPVKLKYVGSIVVD
+1058 LEPVKMKYVGSIVVD

-1118 ASISDS
+1118 
-1124 KRVAIDIRDKTIAYL
+1124 
-1139 KKIVE
+1139 
-1144 SDEYQQKWGKFKFFK
+1144 
-1159 DNINIYP
+1159 
-1166 TEYGDYKASI
+1166 
-1176 NICDCSPWSVNAD
+1176 SV
-1189 EYYDNSKEKQLF
+1189 
-1201 HKWYYDLLN
+1201 
-1210 KGKNFINNK
+1210 
-1219 FSSTLDKYDIYVSL
+1219 
-1233 GDEDE
+1233 
-1238 CTIYLESK
+1238 
-1246 LNEKHPILFKA
+1246 
-1257 KSILAKESASILNEA
+1257 
-1272 ISDLDSAESNDIYHN
+1272 
-1287 IEDWESGKS
+1287 
-1296 NVLWVTGLSGSGKS
+1296 
-1310 TIAKEISVNNIEHV
+1310 
-1324 ELDNLQRAKMDN
+1324 
-1336 WDHTDSTL
+1336 
-1344 MDDYIKSKGG
+1344 
-1354 LTNIFSYVNDLDKV
+1354 
-1368 RWKDI
+1368 
-1373 VSNETECPKQFN
+1373 
-1385 DFFEYI
+1385 
-1391 IKYANTHKN
+1391 
-1400 KRFVVEGVQIAMCSK
+1400 
-1415 NTTIAKISKY
+1415 
-1425 PVIIKMNGPLKTEFR
+1425 
-1440 REKRT
+1440 
-1445 IQTGIDKND
+1445 
-1454 TFINILKSV
+1454 
-1463 ANRHKNWWQQNFYMD
+1463 
-1478 DWKELNYF
+1478 
-1486 RTHIGESASILNEVK
+1486 LNEVK

-1612 PFSDNSVKITANTLK
+1612 PFSDNSIKITANTLK

>member
-70 VELMGDLQNKLG
+70 IELMGDLQNKLG

-89 SIEYEPDNDE
+89 SIEYEPDDNE

-126 SEPMKEEAAI
+126 NEPIKEDSII
-136 PIDPN
+136 PTDGKELN
-141 QAYVDNHRWKIGYDG
+141 EKQKLDNEIKANMN
-156 IDREKDKIA
+156 KDAQA
-165 DQYEIDSNINIIGG
+165 DQYEIDSNINIIGSIKG
-179 VYGETPKELL
+179 FTPQERL
-189 DNLEKAYQA
+189 DNLEKAFID

-223 DRYNKLKG
+223 DRYNKIKGSIIKTLK
-231 IFVKLSVPKTE
+231 PE
-242 KDVSKTI
+242 KDDVKGN
-249 SNNTNSSEEALSE
+249 NNTNTTNDIKSLGE
-262 FTLEVYRNMQ
+262 FVSMVYSNMQ
-272 VVNEAESNKA
+272 VVNESESNA
-282 KQHRRLNDTPYFT
+282 NKQHRRLNDTPYFT

-332 YKDMCMDHIFEDYTR
+332 YKDMCMDHIFEDYTK

-421 VPDEAITDEPVTENA
+421 VPDEAITDEPITENA

-451 KSPIVSTVIKKVTNS
+451 KAPVVSTAIKKVTNS
-466 SFSHI
+466 PFSHT

-483 TYNMIPKAGVVK
+483 TYNMVPKPGVVK
-495 ETLSNYKDNIITV
+495 ETLSGYKDNVITV

-514 TNIYNTM
+514 TDIYNTM
-521 KDTVIDYYIN
+521 KDTVMDYYIN
-531 AKKTVYDFGIIFNK
+531 AKKTVYDWGIIFNK
-545 LIDKNARVVN
+545 LINKNARVVN

-567 AVLKSGKV
+567 TILKSGKV

-607 ADKYDSVKVDKKMNK
+607 ADKYNSAKVDKKMNK
-622 LLEKGVASINET
+622 LLEKGVASINES
-634 KLTDKIRNK
+634 KLTDKIRSK
-643 RADMDL
+643 KADMDL

-688 DEESVNE
+688 NEASLPKGITLRQATTADTDNMIEWELDSVDKSVKNDSKVINYIKQDVKKSIKDTKIIMDGSKTIGMLTTCPIDNGEWWYIGEIYLIPEYRGKGIGSELLKEQIRNHDKIKLQVGYSNNKAKRLYESLGFKVIDKNDNGRFYLMSLDKTDSVNE
-695 RYIFS
+695 RYIFF
-700 EPDYQI
+700 EPVREAVYKD
-706 NIDKW
+706 
-711 GPGNPLW
+711 
-718 ITGTSGDGKS
+718 IT
-728 TLCNKMAKE
+728 
-737 RSNSLIVHTDTFLC
+737 
-751 RVSFTKEKYERK
+751 
-763 RASWVNNKTVGDEM
+763 
-777 SYEYIDLHPEL
+777 
-788 EYDMKDKN
+788 
-796 KNFIDHDKFKKYF
+796 
-809 IDYAYWIMEQAETN
+809 
-823 PNYKNKNI
+823 NYK
-831 IVEGCDICLLDPEL
+831 DPCISYA
-845 MSTKPVIVIG
+845 MGVN
-855 GSRLRTAFRRVKRDI
+855 
-870 QTDDKSIIEAIF
+870 KSITKLTKQGF
-882 REIKREKSYV
+882 
-892 NRLNK
+892 N
-897 DKETFLDNLRDLS
+897 
-910 VNEEDTITEGIH
+910 ITE
-922 DIMNG
+922 
-927 TNPFSTKTFYHVSFD
+927 D
-942 DNLDD
+942 D
-947 EVLKPRIPSWITNE
+947 
-961 VKKNPNFIKELEKL
+961 
-975 KDSNSTSGTGFEE
+975 
-988 YMTPRVCFSPSIEGC
+988 
-1003 LNAII
+1003 
-1008 NEKGRMHLHNETL
+1008 
-1021 YVYIPEKPINEYKTK
+1021 
-1036 TNRQILKDGDIFDA
+1036 
-1050 NVTQEMWI
+1050 
-1058 LEPVKLKYVGSIVVD
+1058 
-1073 KITGE
+1073 
-1078 HIKKFANNKN
+1078 
-1088 KTNIKY
+1088 
-1094 DYKWH
+1094 
-1099 WFHKVKYRYNPEK
+1099 
-1112 NKFVTE
+1112 
-1118 ASISDS
+1118 
-1124 KRVAIDIRDKTIAYL
+1124 
-1139 KKIVE
+1139 
-1144 SDEYQQKWGKFKFFK
+1144 
-1159 DNINIYP
+1159 
-1166 TEYGDYKASI
+1166 GDYKVIFDYSNR
-1176 NICDCSPWSVNAD
+1176 NIWES
-1189 EYYDNSKEKQLF
+1189 
-1201 HKWYYDLLN
+1201 
-1210 KGKNFINNK
+1210 FINDNLQDTYWNEYIRLKDITIHFMINENGKIKHVINK
-1219 FSSTLDKYDIYVSL
+1219 QY
-1233 GDEDE
+1233 
-1238 CTIYLESK
+1238 
-1246 LNEKHPILFKA
+1246 
-1257 KSILAKESASILNEA
+1257 
-1272 ISDLDSAESNDIYHN
+1272 ESNDSLLKTCN
-1287 IEDWESGKS
+1287 RLCNG
-1296 NVLWVTGLSGSGKS
+1296 
-1310 TIAKEISVNNIEHV
+1310 
-1324 ELDNLQRAKMDN
+1324 
-1336 WDHTDSTL
+1336 
-1344 MDDYIKSKGG
+1344 DYKDIKS
-1354 LTNIFSYVNDLDKV
+1354 LIYS
-1368 RWKDI
+1368 
-1373 VSNETECPKQFN
+1373 N
-1385 DFFEYI
+1385 DFYKEVLSS
-1391 IKYANTHKN
+1391 H
-1400 KRFVVEGVQIAMCSK
+1400 
-1415 NTTIAKISKY
+1415 TI
-1425 PVIIKMNGPLKTEFR
+1425 NE
-1440 REKRT
+1440 
-1445 IQTGIDKND
+1445 
-1454 TFINILKSV
+1454 SV
-1463 ANRHKNWWQQNFYMD
+1463 
-1478 DWKELNYF
+1478 
-1486 RTHIGESASILNEVK
+1486 LNEVK

-1513 IIYKAR
+1513 IIYKAH

-1573 QYKELIDHRAT
+1573 QYKELIDNRAT

-1612 PFSDNSVKITANTLK
+1612 PFSDNSIKITANTLK

>member
-59 MTNQQHYEALK
+59 MTNQQHYETLK
-70 VELMGDLQNKLG
+70 AELMGDLQNKLG

-89 SIEYEPDNDE
+89 SIEYEPDDDE

-126 SEPMKEEAAI
+126 SEPMKEESAI
-136 PIDPN
+136 PVDAS
-141 QAYVDNHRWKIGYDG
+141 QVYVDNHKCKIGYDG

-179 VYGETPKELL
+179 VYGKTPKELL

-223 DRYNKLKG
+223 DRYKKLKG
-231 IFVKLSVPKTE
+231 AFVQMSVAKTAD
-242 KDVSKTI
+242 DVSKTI

-332 YKDMCMDHIFEDYTR
+332 YKDMCMDHIFEDYTK

-421 VPDEAITDEPVTENA
+421 VPDEAITDEPVIENA

-441 QPIYMIFVQG
+441 QPIYMVFVQS
-451 KSPIVSTVIKKVTNS
+451 KSPVVSTAIKKVTNS
-466 SFSHI
+466 PFSHI

-483 TYNMIPKAGVVK
+483 TYNMVPKPGVVK
-495 ETLSNYKDNIITV
+495 ETLSGYKDSIITV

-514 TNIYNTM
+514 TDIYNTM
-521 KDTVIDYYIN
+521 KDTVMDYYIN

-545 LIDKNARVVN
+545 LINKNARVVN

-575 TLDKDANVPSPA
+575 TLDKYANVPSPA

-607 ADKYDSVKVDKKMNK
+607 ADKYDSAKVDKKMNK
-622 LLEKGVASINET
+622 LLKKGT
-634 KLTDKIRNK
+634 
-643 RADMDL
+643 
-649 ELTAKTYDALSHLT
+649 
-663 KDEKKKAE
+663 
-671 MKKKAI
+671 KAI
-677 SARSMKGLLDF
+677 
-688 DEESVNE
+688 DEVTDIASQIKLVPATQSDTENMYNWEMES
-695 RYIFS
+695 
-700 EPDYQI
+700 
-706 NIDKW
+706 IDKS
-711 GPGNPLW
+711 LQSDSKVISYIKQDVQDSIKDTKM
-718 ITGTSGDGKS
+718 IT
-728 TLCNKMAKE
+728 
-737 RSNSLIVHTDTFLC
+737 
-751 RVSFTKEKYERK
+751 Y
-763 RASWVNNKTVGDEM
+763 NNKTIGM
-777 SYEYIDLHPEL
+777 LTCCYIDNGEWWYIGEIYLIPEYRNKGIGTKL
-788 EYDMKDKN
+788 IKEQMQSYDKIKLQLAYSNKGAIKLYKSLGFKTVN
-796 KNFIDHDKFKKYF
+796 KNDKGKMY
-809 IDYAYWIMEQAETN
+809 IMAY
-823 PNYKNKNI
+823 
-831 IVEGCDICLLDPEL
+831 
-845 MSTKPVIVIG
+845 
-855 GSRLRTAFRRVKRDI
+855 
-870 QTDDKSIIEAIF
+870 DKSQSLEEA
-882 REIKREKSYV
+882 V
-892 NRLNK
+892 
-897 DKETFLDNLRDLS
+897 
-910 VNEEDTITEGIH
+910 
-922 DIMNG
+922 
-927 TNPFSTKTFYHVSFD
+927 
-942 DNLDD
+942 
-947 EVLKPRIPSWITNE
+947 
-961 VKKNPNFIKELEKL
+961 
-975 KDSNSTSGTGFEE
+975 
-988 YMTPRVCFSPSIEGC
+988 
-1003 LNAII
+1003 
-1008 NEKGRMHLHNETL
+1008 
-1021 YVYIPEKPINEYKTK
+1021 
-1036 TNRQILKDGDIFDA
+1036 
-1050 NVTQEMWI
+1050 
-1058 LEPVKLKYVGSIVVD
+1058 
-1073 KITGE
+1073 
-1078 HIKKFANNKN
+1078 
-1088 KTNIKY
+1088 
-1094 DYKWH
+1094 
-1099 WFHKVKYRYNPEK
+1099 
-1112 NKFVTE
+1112 
-1118 ASISDS
+1118 
-1124 KRVAIDIRDKTIAYL
+1124 
-1139 KKIVE
+1139 
-1144 SDEYQQKWGKFKFFK
+1144 
-1159 DNINIYP
+1159 
-1166 TEYGDYKASI
+1166 
-1176 NICDCSPWSVNAD
+1176 
-1189 EYYDNSKEKQLF
+1189 
-1201 HKWYYDLLN
+1201 
-1210 KGKNFINNK
+1210 
-1219 FSSTLDKYDIYVSL
+1219 
-1233 GDEDE
+1233 
-1238 CTIYLESK
+1238 
-1246 LNEKHPILFKA
+1246 
-1257 KSILAKESASILNEA
+1257 
-1272 ISDLDSAESNDIYHN
+1272 SDLESAESNDIYHN

-1296 NVLWVTGLSGSGKS
+1296 NVLWITGLSGSGKS
-1310 TIAKEISVNNIEHV
+1310 TIAKEISGNNIEHV

-1336 WDHTDSTL
+1336 WDHTGSTL

-1354 LTNIFSYVNDLDKV
+1354 LTNIFSYVNDLDEV
-1368 RWKDI
+1368 RWKDL
-1373 VSNETECPKQFN
+1373 VSNETECSKQFN

-1400 KRFVVEGVQIAMCSK
+1400 KRFVIEGVQIAMCSK
-1415 NTTIAKISKY
+1415 NTTITKISKY

-1454 TFINILKSV
+1454 TFINILKTV
-1463 ANRHKNWWQQNFYMD
+1463 ANRHKNWWQQDFYMD

-1486 RTHIGESASILNEVK
+1486 RTHIGESASVLNEVK

-1513 IIYKAR
+1513 IIYKVR

-1568 KLTND
+1568 KLTNE

-1612 PFSDNSVKITANTLK
+1612 PFSDNSIKITANTLK

>member
-59 MTNQQHYEALK
+59 MTNQQHYETLK
-70 VELMGDLQNKLG
+70 AELMGDLQNKLG

-89 SIEYEPDNDE
+89 SIEYEPDDNE
-99 KIDDSEI
+99 KIDDDEI

-112 SFDDFEIPDDENEI
+112 SFDNFEIPDDENEI
-126 SEPMKEEAAI
+126 SEPVKEESTI
-136 PIDPN
+136 PVDAS
-141 QAYVDNHRWKIGYDG
+141 QAYVDNHKWMIGYDG

-179 VYGETPKELL
+179 VYGKTPKELL

-231 IFVKLSVPKTE
+231 IFVKMSIPKTDN
-242 KDVSKTI
+242 DVSKTI
-249 SNNTNSSEEALSE
+249 NNNTNSSEEALSE

-272 VVNEAESNKA
+272 IVNEAESNKA

-332 YKDMCMDHIFEDYTR
+332 YKDMCMDHIFEDYTK

-421 VPDEAITDEPVTENA
+421 VPDEAITDEPVVENA

-441 QPIYMIFVQG
+441 QPIYIVFVQG
-451 KSPIVSTVIKKVTNS
+451 KSPIISNAIKKVTKS
-466 SFSHI
+466 PFSHS
-471 GISFDSKLDTVH
+471 GISFDSKLDNVH
-483 TYNMIPKAGVVK
+483 TYNMAPKPGVVK
-495 ETLSNYKDNIITV
+495 ETLSRYKDNIITV

-521 KDTVIDYYIN
+521 KDTVMDYYIN
-531 AKKTVYDFGIIFNK
+531 AKKTVYDWGIIFNK
-545 LIDKNARVVN
+545 LIHKNARVVN

-567 AVLKSGKV
+567 TVLKSGKV

-607 ADKYDSVKVDKKMNK
+607 ADKYDSAKVDKKMNK
-622 LLEKGVASINET
+622 LLEKGVASINES
-634 KLTDKIRNK
+634 KLTDKIK
-643 RADMDL
+643 SKKADMDL

-677 SARSMKGLLDF
+677 STRSMKGLLDF
-688 DEESVNE
+688 
-695 RYIFS
+695 
-700 EPDYQI
+700 
-706 NIDKW
+706 
-711 GPGNPLW
+711 
-718 ITGTSGDGKS
+718 
-728 TLCNKMAKE
+728 
-737 RSNSLIVHTDTFLC
+737 
-751 RVSFTKEKYERK
+751 
-763 RASWVNNKTVGDEM
+763 
-777 SYEYIDLHPEL
+777 
-788 EYDMKDKN
+788 
-796 KNFIDHDKFKKYF
+796 
-809 IDYAYWIMEQAETN
+809 
-823 PNYKNKNI
+823 
-831 IVEGCDICLLDPEL
+831 
-845 MSTKPVIVIG
+845 
-855 GSRLRTAFRRVKRDI
+855 
-870 QTDDKSIIEAIF
+870 
-882 REIKREKSYV
+882 
-892 NRLNK
+892 
-897 DKETFLDNLRDLS
+897 
-910 VNEEDTITEGIH
+910 NEETITEGIH

-947 EVLKPRIPSWITNE
+947 EILKPRVPSWIT
-961 VKKNPNFIKELEKL
+961 KQMKDDPNFIKELEKL
-975 KDSNSTSGTGFEE
+975 KDPDSTEGYGFEE
-988 YMTPRVCFSPSIEGC
+988 YKTPRVCLSNSIEGC

-1008 NEKGRMHLHNETL
+1008 NEKGRMHLAGETL
-1021 YVYIPEKPINEYKTK
+1021 YVYIPEKPISEYKTK
-1036 TNRQILKDGDIFDA
+1036 TNKQILKDGDVFDA
-1050 NVTQEMWI
+1050 NTTNEMWI
-1058 LEPVKLKYVGSIVVD
+1058 LEPVKMKYVGSIVVD

-1118 ASISDS
+1118 
-1124 KRVAIDIRDKTIAYL
+1124 
-1139 KKIVE
+1139 
-1144 SDEYQQKWGKFKFFK
+1144 
-1159 DNINIYP
+1159 
-1166 TEYGDYKASI
+1166 
-1176 NICDCSPWSVNAD
+1176 SV
-1189 EYYDNSKEKQLF
+1189 
-1201 HKWYYDLLN
+1201 
-1210 KGKNFINNK
+1210 
-1219 FSSTLDKYDIYVSL
+1219 
-1233 GDEDE
+1233 
-1238 CTIYLESK
+1238 
-1246 LNEKHPILFKA
+1246 
-1257 KSILAKESASILNEA
+1257 
-1272 ISDLDSAESNDIYHN
+1272 
-1287 IEDWESGKS
+1287 
-1296 NVLWVTGLSGSGKS
+1296 
-1310 TIAKEISVNNIEHV
+1310 
-1324 ELDNLQRAKMDN
+1324 
-1336 WDHTDSTL
+1336 
-1344 MDDYIKSKGG
+1344 
-1354 LTNIFSYVNDLDKV
+1354 
-1368 RWKDI
+1368 
-1373 VSNETECPKQFN
+1373 
-1385 DFFEYI
+1385 
-1391 IKYANTHKN
+1391 
-1400 KRFVVEGVQIAMCSK
+1400 
-1415 NTTIAKISKY
+1415 
-1425 PVIIKMNGPLKTEFR
+1425 
-1440 REKRT
+1440 
-1445 IQTGIDKND
+1445 
-1454 TFINILKSV
+1454 
-1463 ANRHKNWWQQNFYMD
+1463 
-1478 DWKELNYF
+1478 
-1486 RTHIGESASILNEVK
+1486 LNEVK
-1501 QFPVEFDQDGNL
+1501 NFPVEFDQDGNL
-1513 IIYKAR
+1513 IIYKVR

-1612 PFSDNSVKITANTLK
+1612 PFSDNSIKITANTIK
-1627 YSMKAI
+1627 YSMKALTTL
-1633 ASMI
+1633 

>member
-70 VELMGDLQNKLG
+70 AELMGDLQNKLG

-89 SIEYEPDNDE
+89 SIEYEPDDDE

-126 SEPMKEEAAI
+126 NEPIKEDSII
-136 PIDPN
+136 PTDGKELN
-141 QAYVDNHRWKIGYDG
+141 EKQKLDNEIKADMN
-156 IDREKDKIA
+156 KDAQA
-165 DQYEIDSNINIIGG
+165 DQYEIDSNINIIGSIKG
-179 VYGETPKELL
+179 FTPQERLN
-189 DNLEKAYQA
+189 NLEKAFRD

-231 IFVKLSVPKTE
+231 AFVKMSAPKTD
-242 KDVSKTI
+242 KDISKTI
-249 SNNTNSSEEALSE
+249 NNNTNSSEEALSE

-332 YKDMCMDHIFEDYTR
+332 YKDMCMDHIFEDYTK

-421 VPDEAITDEPVTENA
+421 VPDEAITDEPVVENA

-441 QPIYMIFVQG
+441 QPIYIVFVQG
-451 KSPIVSTVIKKVTNS
+451 KSPIISNTIKKVTNS
-466 SFSHI
+466 PFSHS

-483 TYNMIPKAGVVK
+483 SYNMAPKPGVVK
-495 ETLSNYKDNIITV
+495 ETLSGYKDNDITV

-514 TNIYNTM
+514 TDIYNTM
-521 KDTVIDYYIN
+521 KDTVMDYYIN
-531 AKKTVYDFGIIFNK
+531 AKKTVYDWGIIFNK
-545 LIDKNARVVN
+545 LINKNARVVN

-567 AVLKSGKV
+567 TVLKSGKV

-607 ADKYDSVKVDKKMNK
+607 ANKYDSAKVDKKMNK
-622 LLEKGVASINET
+622 LLEKGVASINES
-634 KLTDKIRNK
+634 KLTDKIKSK

-688 DEESVNE
+688 NEASLPKGITLRPATTADTDNMIEWELDSVDKSVKNDSKVINYIKQDVKKSIKDTKMIMDGSKTIGMITTCPIDNGEWWYIGEIYLIPEYRGKGIGSELLKEQIQNHDRIKLQVGYSNNKAKRLYESLGFKVIDKNDKDRFYLMALNKTDSVNE
-695 RYIFS
+695 
-700 EPDYQI
+700 
-706 NIDKW
+706 
-711 GPGNPLW
+711 G
-718 ITGTSGDGKS
+718 
-728 TLCNKMAKE
+728 
-737 RSNSLIVHTDTFLC
+737 
-751 RVSFTKEKYERK
+751 
-763 RASWVNNKTVGDEM
+763 
-777 SYEYIDLHPEL
+777 
-788 EYDMKDKN
+788 
-796 KNFIDHDKFKKYF
+796 
-809 IDYAYWIMEQAETN
+809 
-823 PNYKNKNI
+823 
-831 IVEGCDICLLDPEL
+831 
-845 MSTKPVIVIG
+845 
-855 GSRLRTAFRRVKRDI
+855 
-870 QTDDKSIIEAIF
+870 
-882 REIKREKSYV
+882 
-892 NRLNK
+892 
-897 DKETFLDNLRDLS
+897 
-910 VNEEDTITEGIH
+910 
-922 DIMNG
+922 
-927 TNPFSTKTFYHVSFD
+927 
-942 DNLDD
+942 
-947 EVLKPRIPSWITNE
+947 
-961 VKKNPNFIKELEKL
+961 
-975 KDSNSTSGTGFEE
+975 
-988 YMTPRVCFSPSIEGC
+988 
-1003 LNAII
+1003 
-1008 NEKGRMHLHNETL
+1008 
-1021 YVYIPEKPINEYKTK
+1021 
-1036 TNRQILKDGDIFDA
+1036 
-1050 NVTQEMWI
+1050 
-1058 LEPVKLKYVGSIVVD
+1058 
-1073 KITGE
+1073 
-1078 HIKKFANNKN
+1078 
-1088 KTNIKY
+1088 
-1094 DYKWH
+1094 
-1099 WFHKVKYRYNPEK
+1099 
-1112 NKFVTE
+1112 
-1118 ASISDS
+1118 
-1124 KRVAIDIRDKTIAYL
+1124 
-1139 KKIVE
+1139 
-1144 SDEYQQKWGKFKFFK
+1144 
-1159 DNINIYP
+1159 
-1166 TEYGDYKASI
+1166 
-1176 NICDCSPWSVNAD
+1176 
-1189 EYYDNSKEKQLF
+1189 
-1201 HKWYYDLLN
+1201 
-1210 KGKNFINNK
+1210 
-1219 FSSTLDKYDIYVSL
+1219 
-1233 GDEDE
+1233 
-1238 CTIYLESK
+1238 
-1246 LNEKHPILFKA
+1246 
-1257 KSILAKESASILNEA
+1257 

-1310 TIAKEISVNNIEHV
+1310 TISKEISAKYNDVEYV
-1324 ELDNLQRAKMDN
+1324 ELDLIQAGKIKQWDDN
-1336 WDHTDSTL
+1336 DKRLNGLLKDFVK
-1344 MDDYIKSKGG
+1344 YKGG
-1354 LTNIFSYVNDLDKV
+1354 FDNIFPSYTQNARKGELSFGDMMDKSCA
-1368 RWKDI
+1368 D
-1373 VSNETECPKQFN
+1373 QFN
-1385 DFFEYI
+1385 ELFEYI
-1391 IKYANTHKN
+1391 ITYIKKN
-1400 KRFVVEGVQIAMCSK
+1400 SNRRFVIEGIQIAMCTS
-1415 NTTIAKISKY
+1415 NNMIEKISKY
-1425 PVIIKMNGPLKTEFR
+1425 PVIIKMNGPLKSEFR
-1440 REKRT
+1440 REKRSIKSHIDQNIDFIT
-1445 IQTGIDKND
+1445 TFKHTCHYIQTWIKNG
-1454 TFINILKSV
+1454 FFLN
-1463 ANRHKNWWQQNFYMD
+1463 N
-1478 DWKELNYF
+1478 WKEVNYF

-1501 QFPVEFDQDGNL
+1501 QFPVEFDKDGNL